1 MVQFFSSLGTSQGYD
16 WIDTFDT
23 ISVAYHQKV
32 AKDRATKEGLVVNPP
47 DEKNLPGQDP
57 VTYASEV
64 QDVLIPYTTKTDTY
78 NYYEVRNYVNDVN
91 QEHAQVL
98 QTYDDQMQARETYT
112 YGNGRTSY
120 LNHQTGDSYQ
130 YLTNQSGSVTGL
142 TKDGQAVASTSYNL
156 YGSTK
161 ENSDETGNPFAYNG
175 EARDVTGLD
184 YLRARYYDSQVGTF
198 LTEDSY
204 SGELTDPLSQNLYT
218 YVQNN
223 PVNYTDPSG
232 HLRLGML
239 GGGGRRKTKSTK
251 VYPIFS
257 SDTPVATRVAIIN
270 NQPLAKSIQKQQIH
284 AVRTGQPGI
293 WNPTRPAYS
302 PYLGYVQRPYTPVSP
317 TSRSYQQYSIY
328 RPIQT
333 VQTALQRAQANGQ
346 STYNWGKSKSKE
358 AGDIHRNWTKALEET
373 IRHVCNP
380 KTAKGKDGGQNKK
393 PKISVGQFREIEE
406 ATRHGLTVDQKKR
419 IDKMTL
425 EEYLK
430 APPMTAEE
438 NTYASRVKF
447 KSFNQLQRS
456 TVLPALA
463 GELSGWNN
471 ARRVWTGKDP
481 ITGKKANRWL
491 AGGEL
496 VIDLLTSI
504 VPVAKAGKI
513 AKVAK
518 AAEAVDDAS
527 DVAKAAK
534 AVDKVDDVSDI
545 TKAGMGVGNPVPIL
559 GKGSTGRVV
568 ANTLEEQLA
577 MKEVMSNPLANAFE
591 VPINMTDSRW
601 LGTEGWVKMQRVVTL
616 SNGTKINIHYVYNK
630 ITGVF
635 DDFKFK

>member
-1 MVQFFSSLGTSQGYD
+1 
-16 WIDTFDT
+16 
-23 ISVAYHQKV
+23 
-32 AKDRATKEGLVVNPP
+32 
-47 DEKNLPGQDP
+47 
-57 VTYASEV
+57 
-64 QDVLIPYTTKTDTY
+64 
-78 NYYEVRNYVNDVN
+78 
-91 QEHAQVL
+91 
-98 QTYDDQMQARETYT
+98 MQARETYT
-112 YGNGRTSY
+112 YGNGRMSY
-120 LNHQTGDSYQ
+120 LNNQTGDSYQ

-380 KTAKGKDGGQNKK
+380 KTAKGKDGGQKKNQINKK
-393 PKISVGQFREIEE
+393 ALLTLGVIGSVNNIAFGIYDWLKKNPIGISNTNVVSSNQPNPGILFSGFVDYSSKTTTGGNSWLNIDFTNGKPSGMTFNMNSGTLSLGYGGGNWSVSGSGNFSKYNTISGSISFGKNGFEANYVNGITHKNGVSVGNGAGIRLSPDVVNGMLSIYNTFETGQSKNGV
-406 ATRHGLTVDQKKR
+406 TTTNTV
-419 IDKMTL
+419 
-425 EEYLK
+425 
-430 APPMTAEE
+430 
-438 NTYASRVKF
+438 NSGF
-447 KSFNQLQRS
+447 KTINGSQAAAILS
-456 TVLPALA
+456 IIAL
-463 GELSGWNN
+463 
-471 ARRVWTGKDP
+471 
-481 ITGKKANRWL
+481 I
-491 AGGEL
+491 
-496 VIDLLTSI
+496 
-504 VPVAKAGKI
+504 
-513 AKVAK
+513 
-518 AAEAVDDAS
+518 
-527 DVAKAAK
+527 
-534 AVDKVDDVSDI
+534 
-545 TKAGMGVGNPVPIL
+545 MGNPAPM
-559 GKGSTGRVV
+559 
-568 ANTLEEQLA
+568 EQIQQI
-577 MKEVMSNPLANAFE
+577 PLT
-591 VPINMTDSRW
+591 P
-601 LGTEGWVKMQRVVTL
+601 
-616 SNGTKINIHYVYNK
+616 
-630 ITGVF
+630 
-635 DDFKFK
+635 